1 MIYIEYI
8 TYVIYLEY
16 DLVFSRFPAGI
27 PRPLESEALRGHMCP
42 LGKRILPRVYIFA
55 KNKGLRRRNGI
66 NIYIPT
72 IVTSTLGDVDDTGI
86 TTAAILPV
94 GASV

>member
-16 DLVFSRFPAGI
+16 DLVFSRFPRGN

-55 KNKGLRRRNGI
+55 KNKGI

-72 IVTSTLGDVDDTGI
+72 TVTSTLGDVDDTGI